1 MQLHIVPGDELPI
14 YRQIMRQITDAI
26 GGGRLR
32 RGDKLPSQRDL
43 AVELVISPLTV
54 KKAYDELEREG
65 VIETRRGR
73 GTFVNSVTPAVDP
86 ALQRQRL
93 YRSNSRAG
101 QIDAKPVRSGCGCLS
116 AMSSVPR
123 CALRGLRRGSRL
135 RLKESRVGQ
144 NWAMRKSTGSFAC

>member
-43 AVELVISPLTV
+43 AEQLVISPLTV

-73 GTFVNSVTPAVDP
+73 GTFVDAAAEAVDP
-86 ALQRQRL
+86 AQQLER
-93 YRSNSRAG
+93 
-101 QIDAKPVRSGCGCLS
+101 
-116 AMSSVPR
+116 
-123 CALRGLRRGSRL
+123 LRGGVRRLLIQSHLAGVPLVDVRRLLSEVDKELKAERSARDRSRGGPRRRG
-135 RLKESRVGQ
+135 LKPTEVTS
-144 NWAMRKSTGSFAC
+144 